1 MTQPSAALDQILAR
15 TRYLLLDF
23 DGPICDFYPDQS
35 GRAVADQLRAYLQ
48 DQGVTVPDDIAT
60 SNSPIEVLTYSAAI
74 DPDLADKT
82 EAKLTA
88 LEWTAAASAVPNA
101 YVADLMVACRK
112 SVRMVAIVSNISA
125 PAIRRYLERH
135 DLDRH
140 VALVIGRY
148 SHDPDLLKPSP
159 FLVERAISV
168 MNADP
173 ATCTMLGDSPTD
185 IESARQAGITS
196 IGYANKPRKYEQLAQ
211 AGADAVV
218 TNIADLVL
226 CLRAHGSPSL

>member
-23 DGPICDFYPDQS
+23 DGPICDFYPDDS

-48 DQGVTVPDDIAT
+48 DQGVTVPDDVAT
-60 SNSPIEVLTYSAAI
+60 SNSPIEVLIHTATI
-74 DPDLADKT
+74 DPDLAEKA
-82 EAKLTA
+82 EAKLST

-101 YVADLMVACRK
+101 YAADLLVACRE
-112 SVRMVAIVSNISA
+112 SARMVAIVSNNSSR
-125 PAIRRYLERH
+125 AIRFYLERH
-135 DLDRH
+135 DLDRY

-168 MNADP
+168 LRADP

-185 IESARQAGITS
+185 IESAHQAGITS
-196 IGYANKPRKYEQLAQ
+196 IGYANTPDKREQLTT
-211 AGADAVV
+211 AGADAIISSLA
-218 TNIADLVL
+218 NLILR
-226 CLRAHGSPSL
+226 LRAHGISNL